1 VRYLPLIREHGGR
14 VITEALE
21 ALYELISGSFEGFQ
35 ITEPSKTLSQF
46 DFHAPMLDLP
56 ILLGT
61 TEHSIPAPETYLNTP
76 VELAQKWRKR
86 MDAYDRFKVGLV
98 WAGDPEYKNDKN
110 RSIDPSHLAPLLQL
124 DGIKKFSLQVGHDGK
139 ANKVLGEA
147 IVDLAPELTSFSE
160 VAAVVK
166 NLDVVIFTDSSPAHL
181 AGALGCR
188 VWTLLLFMPDWRWI
202 LDGETTLWYPSMRL
216 FRKP

>member
-1 VRYLPLIREHGGR
+1 
-14 VITEALE
+14 
-21 ALYELISGSFEGFQ
+21 
-35 ITEPSKTLSQF
+35 
-46 DFHAPMLDLP
+46 M
-56 ILLGT
+56 
-61 TEHSIPAPETYLNTP
+61 
-76 VELAQKWRKR
+76 
-86 MDAYDRFKVGLV
+86 
-98 WAGDPEYKNDKN
+98 
-110 RSIDPSHLAPLLQL
+110 
-124 DGIKKFSLQVGHDGK
+124 GHDGK

-160 VAAVVK
+160 IAAVVK